1 MSTCRVVFAKGKQK
15 EFLMHAKQ
23 LSRLNWERFASDIG
37 VSSYNVLRTTY
48 LNERN
53 TLPITVPSQSCSSLR
68 PYNLVEF
75 DCWLPPCS
83 LGTGHGRKYLFEEM
97 ARCNAQETEVIS

>member
-53 TLPITVPSQSCSSLR
+53 TLPITVFRKSAPLFDHTTWSNSIVGFRLALWGKLLGGSISLLNCHSELR
-68 PYNLVEF
+68 LY
-75 DCWLPPCS
+75 
-83 LGTGHGRKYLFEEM
+83 R
-97 ARCNAQETEVIS
+97 